1 MDNSNVKREN
11 IMKTYIGTD
20 IIEVERIEKALND
33 EKFALRVYT
42 DNEVKYCEGKSGK
55 VKYQHY
61 AARFAGK
68 EAVYK
73 AISPFLKSKYDIGWK
88 NIEILND
95 ENGRPY
101 VNFIGAEIKNI
112 QVDVSLSHINDCA
125 TATAVAIVD

>member
-1 MDNSNVKREN
+1 MGYSNVKREST
-11 IMKTYIGTD
+11 MKTYIGTD

-33 EKFALRVYT
+33 EKFTLRVYT
-42 DNEVKYCEGKSGK
+42 DNEVRYCEGKSDK
-55 VKYQHY
+55 VKCQHY

-73 AISPFLKSKYDIGWK
+73 AISPFLKNKYDIGWK

-101 VNFIGAEIKNI
+101 VNFIGVEIKNI

-125 TATAVAIVD
+125 TATAIATVD